1 MFGRGY
7 FGAGFFGPG
16 YFGDGG
22 PAVPSGA
29 SAAQVWAYVLP
40 NGKSAAQNLTEINA
54 AMRVLLAVAA
64 GRTEITALG
73 GGAAEVIFREMLGTD
88 IVVRA
93 NMQGSERTDVE
104 IDP

>member
-1 MFGRGY
+1 MLG
-7 FGAGFFGPG
+7 
-16 YFGDGG
+16 
-22 PAVPSGA
+22 
-29 SAAQVWAYVLP
+29 
-40 NGKSAAQNLTEINA
+40 NGKTAGQNLVEINA